1 MNLSY
6 FAIGLSIAPQLLQE
20 ADILTLEDAVA
31 IAKQKAFNVLS
42 SKMELERIKGVVR
55 EAYSMLLPR
64 LDFNATYT
72 RYDKEMKTAFDSS
85 EVVIRPIDRKAFTLT
100 IRQPI
105 DISGSLGLGISGAR
119 ALERSSVELIT
130 AAVNDAALDAKRAY
144 YDVMKAMELVSVA
157 EENMK
162 NAQARLELAKKRV
175 DAGVAPRFEV
185 IRAQADL
192 SAAEQGLLRAQNN
205 VSIAKANLNN
215 VLARDVDTPFEI
227 ERIET
232 APKIEEDMKQLK
244 QTAIENRPELKS
256 LRNQLEYF
264 TAVRRSRERER
275 FPQLDLSV
283 QFAHD
288 PDAQGFGSE
297 KDMLFGTATLSF
309 PVFEGGGIAA
319 RVKQARAEEEK
330 SRIALQEAV
339 LAVELEVHQAYL
351 DVQTAY
357 KVVETAR
364 RNVEE
369 AREALRLAT
378 IRYEAGVS
386 IQVEVSDASVQYIDA
401 LTSYVN
407 AIADYRMALARL
419 QRAIGTEN
427 LPTQESK

>member
-6 FAIGLSIAPQLLQE
+6 FVIGLSIAPQMIQE
-20 ADILTLEDAVA
+20 ADILTLEEAVT
-31 IAKQKAFNVLS
+31 IAKQKAFNVLTS
-42 SKMELERIKGVVR
+42 RMELERIKGVVR

-64 LDFNATYT
+64 INFDATYT
-72 RYDKEMKTAFDSS
+72 RFDKEMRTTFDSS
-85 EVVIRPIDRKAFTLT
+85 EVVIRPIERKTLT
-100 IRQPI
+100 LTLRQPI
-105 DISGSLGLGISGAR
+105 DISGMLGLGVSGAR
-119 ALERSSVELIT
+119 ALERSSTELIT
-130 AAVNDAALDAKRAY
+130 AAVNDAALKAKNAY
-144 YDVMKAMELVSVA
+144 YDVMKAMELVSIA

-162 NAQARLELAKKRV
+162 NAQARFDLAKKRV

-192 SAAEQGLLRAQNN
+192 SAAEQGLIRAQNN

-215 VLARDVDTPFEI
+215 VLARDINTPFEI

-232 APKIEEDMKQLK
+232 APKIEADMEQLK
-244 QTAIENRPELKS
+244 KTAQENRPELKS
-256 LRNQLEYF
+256 LRNQVEYF

-275 FPQLDLSV
+275 LPKLDLSV
-283 QFAHD
+283 QFSHD

-309 PVFEGGGIAA
+309 PVYEGGEIAT
-319 RVKQARAEEEK
+319 RIKQARAEEEK
-330 SRIALQEAV
+330 ARIALREAT

-401 LTSYVN
+401 LTSFVN
-407 AIADYRMALARL
+407 SIADYRMALARL

-427 LPTQESK
+427 IPIKE

>member
-1 MNLSY
+1 MNLS
-6 FAIGLSIAPQLLQE
+6 FFVIGLSIVPQMIQE
-20 ADILTLEDAVA
+20 VDVLTLDEAVA

-42 SKMELERIKGVVR
+42 SQMELERIKGVVR
-55 EAYSMLLPR
+55 EAYSMLLPKI
-64 LDFNATYT
+64 DFEATYT
-72 RYDKEMKTAFDSS
+72 RFDKEMTTMFDSS
-85 EVVIRPIDRKAFTLT
+85 EVVIRPIDRKKLTLT
-100 IRQPI
+100 LRQPI
-105 DISGSLGLGISGAR
+105 DISGMLSLGVSSAR
-119 ALERSSVELIT
+119 ALERSSNELIT
-130 AAVNDAALDAKRAY
+130 AAVNNAALNAKSAY

-162 NAQARLELAKKRV
+162 NAQARFDLAKKRV

-192 SAAEQGLLRAQNN
+192 SSAEQGLIRAQNN

-215 VLARDVDTPFEI
+215 VLARDINTPFEI

-232 APKIEEDMKQLK
+232 APKIEADMEQLK
-244 QTAIENRPELKS
+244 KTAQENRPELKS
-256 LRNQLEYF
+256 LRNQVEYF
-264 TAVRRSRERER
+264 TAVRRGRERER
-275 FPQLDLSV
+275 FPKLNLSV
-283 QFAHD
+283 QFEHD

-297 KDMLFGTATLSF
+297 KDMLFGTATLGF
-309 PVFEGGGIAA
+309 PIYEGGEIAA

-330 SRIALQEAV
+330 ARIALREAS

-364 RNVEE
+364 RNVDE
-369 AREALRLAT
+369 AKEALRLAT

-419 QRAIGTEN
+419 QRAIGTEKI
-427 LPTQESK
+427 PIKE